1 MEGPGKY
8 DDICTMVRENTQAT
22 GAIVIVVDGNKGSGF
37 SVQTISPDFASILP
51 KILRLMADDLED
63 ERNKDKLT
71 SV

>member
-37 SVQTISPDFASILP
+37 SVQTISPDFANILP

>member
-8 DDICTMVRENTQAT
+8 DDICTIVRENTQAL
-22 GAIVIVVDGNKGSGF
+22 GAIIIVIGGNKGSGF
-37 SVQTISPDFASILP
+37 SVQTISPNFASKLP
-51 KILRLMADDLED
+51 KILRLLADDLED